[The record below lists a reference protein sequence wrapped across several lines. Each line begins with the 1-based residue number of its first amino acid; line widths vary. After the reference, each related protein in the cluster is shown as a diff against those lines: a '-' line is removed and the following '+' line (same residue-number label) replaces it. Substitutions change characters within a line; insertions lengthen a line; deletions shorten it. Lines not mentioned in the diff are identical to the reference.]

1 MLLIQSQERTDKMR
15 LIYADYL
22 KCNVLIKVGII
33 ICIMGIWIALGNYLG
48 WIVVYDY
55 LFYKQAFIFGA
66 VVGILL
72 IVIGMI
78 KNKCK

>member
-1 MLLIQSQERTDKMR
+1 MKFLLFGIIR
-15 LIYADYL
+15 YL

-33 ICIMGIWIALGNYLG
+33 ICIMGIWTALGNYLG

-66 VVGILL
+66 VAGFLL